1 MAWAVERDFDR
12 VMRRKLKKVTNTSKQ
27 SELGS
32 WKSELQLQQ
41 HFGGAQFPEACRQA
55 SNYIRMAKHFGDAFV
70 EYNSWTDAETYLL
83 VERLSST
90 STSEEWQEV
99 VEMIDESETFAL
111 ESFRLKAKRKFA
123 IANKL
128 SLEEVALEDVQGSPQ
143 GLQGWA
149 DMVISVPGIEQ
160 VDDGSSVASV
170 ACPVTPASKADKRKR
185 EASPPTGEKPAGK
198 QGGNGKGKAKPK
210 SSAASKHN
218 KEQEKKAKELLCM
231 LERSQQ
237 IVDRVVGEAD
247 RFPSEWTWCK
257 PLLQEFRCK
266 QEEFQKTLN
275 PAGAEDLTEFIN
287 EFRLSIIT
295 PAALKDLKKNHK
307 DNYFQLLSVFIDRC
321 NSICEQSHSR
331 TPKKIVGL

>member
-1 MAWAVERDFDR
+1 
-12 VMRRKLKKVTNTSKQ
+12 
-27 SELGS
+27 
-32 WKSELQLQQ
+32 
-41 HFGGAQFPEACRQA
+41 
-55 SNYIRMAKHFGDAFV
+55 
-70 EYNSWTDAETYLL
+70 
-83 VERLSST
+83 
-90 STSEEWQEV
+90 
-99 VEMIDESETFAL
+99 
-111 ESFRLKAKRKFA
+111 
-123 IANKL
+123 
-128 SLEEVALEDVQGSPQ
+128 
-143 GLQGWA
+143 
-149 DMVISVPGIEQ
+149 
-160 VDDGSSVASV
+160 
-170 ACPVTPASKADKRKR
+170 
-185 EASPPTGEKPAGK
+185 ASPPTGEKPAGK

-307 DNYFQLLSVFIDRC
+307 DNYFQLLSVFIDRM
-321 NSICEQSHSR
+321 NHTASKIDNMAKAMMTASAGSVAG
-331 TPKKIVGL
+331 TPKPKKKTRKATGLVKQ